1 MDKPYIICHILSALD
16 GKIAG
21 EFATT
26 KSARSASEEYVRIP
40 AVCEEMAREMGEGK
54 YYPDLCERM
63 AQYELT
69 PPDLPGRPAIQRA
82 DGKARRLGR

>member
-26 KSARSASEEYVRIP
+26 KSARSASEEYVRIRSDFQ
-40 AVCEEMAREMGEGK
+40 AEVSF
-54 YYPDLCERM
+54 
-63 AQYELT
+63 
-69 PPDLPGRPAIQRA
+69 
-82 DGKARRLGR
+82 